1 MNINYDI
8 SDEKALI
15 ILEQKC
21 AYQGIQAI
29 PATTQERK
37 DLLTK
42 LLQVENMQLYA
53 AIMKEKAVIPVNEA
67 LKVDTEIIALGE
79 ALEVELKKSRPQGL
93 EAVEVPAD
101 TPVEK

>member
-1 MNINYDI
+1 
-8 SDEKALI
+8 
-15 ILEQKC
+15 
-21 AYQGIQAI
+21 
-29 PATTQERK
+29 
-37 DLLTK
+37 
-42 LLQVENMQLYA
+42 MQLYA